1 MKEISFISGAQTE
14 KNDKTNKKIKLKK
27 THNILTHNLQDD
39 EIKTAVSG

>member
-14 KNDKTNKKIKLKK
+14 KDKTNKRIKPKK